1 MRLIR
6 GILVIACL
14 LLATLPLSSRTVT
27 AASTQ
32 TLEPTQVVTI
42 KPTYGYSVSPLRIRF
57 SRSEIQITNRLQ
69 WLATKWIP
77 ENPVLPMPTYFLIEP
92 SAENSTTIRLGRQ
105 AMEAVASLLTRPFDP
120 EPTRTYVVIGR
131 TQEFLKSQLARVG
144 CFPDLTST
152 NGLHLMGATLCNRQV
167 IVINLSGYLF
177 LRTRGQILTPLME
190 TMNEPPISATSYL
203 IADRN
208 ISGLAHEWVHAT
220 RALISRGFV
229 PDNEPAWMREGL
241 AEVLSGMA
249 RVKAS
254 QGRMTYRDF
263 HAIRLRK
270 FIKWP
275 TSCTESTSAYRD
287 NSSILGGCEYHR
299 GAVAVELLIAN
310 YGGINKVIELYN
322 DASITGDFFASF
334 RNTYGMSI
342 RNFELRADRYANY
355 ISQAASYTSSS

>member
-6 GILVIACL
+6 GTLVITCI
-14 LLATLPLSSRTVT
+14 LLATLPLTSRTVT
-27 AASTQ
+27 LASTQ
-32 TLEPTQVVTI
+32 TLEPTQVITI
-42 KPTYGYSVSPLRIRF
+42 KPAYGYSASPVRVRF
-57 SRSEIQITNRLQ
+57 SRSEIQVTNRLQ

-77 ENPVLPMPTYFLIEP
+77 ENPVLPLPTYFLIEP

-131 TQEFLKSQLARVG
+131 TQEFLRSQLERVG

-152 NGLHLMGATLCNRQV
+152 NGRLLMGATLCNRQV

-177 LRTRGQILTPLME
+177 LRTRDQSFTPIMEILP
-190 TMNEPPISATSYL
+190 EPPIGATSYL

-208 ISGLAHEWVHAT
+208 ISGLAHEWVHVT

-229 PDNEPAWMREGL
+229 PDNEPAWLREGL

-275 TSCTESTSAYRD
+275 ANCRESTSAYRD

-322 DASITGDFFASF
+322 NASLTGDFFASF

-342 RNFELRADRYANY
+342 RSFELRADRYANY
-355 ISQAASYTSSS
+355 ISQAASFSGNS